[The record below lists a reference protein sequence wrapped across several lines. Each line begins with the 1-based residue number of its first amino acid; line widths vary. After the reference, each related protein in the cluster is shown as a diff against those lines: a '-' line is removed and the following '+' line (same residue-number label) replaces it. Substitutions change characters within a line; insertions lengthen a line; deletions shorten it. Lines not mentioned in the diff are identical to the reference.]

1 MSKNMPNTESLTR
14 KKLTS
19 RHKMGL
25 FGVVTVAAA
34 ALISFLA
41 LQLFL
46 KPMRVDPSGY
56 QVVSLVSGQVYFGK
70 LKNIG
75 GDYLYLESPY
85 VEQTVQS
92 TEKNEDGSPKSPQ
105 TALFRV
111 KDQVY
116 GPEDMIAI
124 KSDQVVFWQNLRAD
138 SKAVAAIKSKQ

>member
-1 MSKNMPNTESLTR
+1 MPNTQSLTR

-56 QVVSLVSGQVYFGK
+56 QVISLVSGQVYFGK

-75 GDYLYLESPY
+75 GEYLYLEAPY
-85 VEQTVQS
+85 VEQQVQAQ
-92 TEKNEDGSPKSPQ
+92 EKNTDGSTKAAQ
-105 TALFRV
+105 TALIRV

-116 GPEDMIAI
+116 GPQDMIAI

-138 SKAVAAIKSKQ
+138 SKVAQAIKAKAN

>member
-1 MSKNMPNTESLTR
+1 MPNTESLKR

-19 RHKMGL
+19 RHKLGF
-25 FGVVTVAAA
+25 FGVVTVVAA

-56 QVVSLVSGQVYFGK
+56 QVISLVSGQVYFGK

-75 GDYLYLESPY
+75 GEYLYLEAPY
-85 VEQTVQS
+85 VEQQVQAQ
-92 TEKNEDGSPKSPQ
+92 EKNTDGSTKAAQ
-105 TALFRV
+105 TALIRV

-116 GPEDMIAI
+116 GPQDMIAI

-138 SKAVAAIKSKQ
+138 SKVAQAIKAKAN